1 VLYLNLRNSL
11 GLWSDAAEVGGT
23 VDDGGAD
30 VVVDALEV
38 NEPGVDEEA
47 EGVCFGPVEMAG
59 GCFDAFLG
67 ALGEPQRDGIT
78 EGLGANG
85 GRGHG
90 GGQRRGRAAVAAY
103 TFCLQ

>member
-23 VDDGGAD
+23 VDDGGGD

-59 GCFDAFLG
+59 GLFDAFLG
-67 ALGEPQRDGIT
+67 ALGEAQGDGIT
-78 EGLGANG
+78 ERLGM

-90 GGQRRGRAAVAAY
+90 SGQRRSAAARAAY
-103 TFCLQ
+103 TFCLH